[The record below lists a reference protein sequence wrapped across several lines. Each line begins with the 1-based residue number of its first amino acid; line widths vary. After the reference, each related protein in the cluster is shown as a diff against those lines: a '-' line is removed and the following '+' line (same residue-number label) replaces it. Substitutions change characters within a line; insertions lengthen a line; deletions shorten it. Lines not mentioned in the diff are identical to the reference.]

1 MSNTSINRESFL
13 EILYENYRLKNELD
27 HLKNEKSLNE
37 FKTNM
42 LEQIKILSD
51 KVNKLEYRINNET
64 EVSESHLSFE
74 EIKRLISNELVKT
87 KNKITIS
94 KIIYNHQY
102 CDSYEDFFKDNIQ
115 PLKIKCDG
123 IQISLDNLNDCI

>member
-1 MSNTSINRESFL
+1 
-13 EILYENYRLKNELD
+13 
-27 HLKNEKSLNE
+27 
-37 FKTNM
+37 M

>member
-1 MSNTSINRESFL
+1 MIFANLIVQIGITYYVME
-13 EILYENYRLKNELD
+13 
-27 HLKNEKSLNE
+27 
-37 FKTNM
+37 KTN
-42 LEQIKILSD
+42 IGPD
-51 KVNKLEYRINNET
+51 NKE
-64 EVSESHLSFE
+64 
-74 EIKRLISNELVKT
+74 T